1 MSVPK
6 GLRGPFKP
14 MRFEATVEDCVV
26 SQGEIPRELNGGFYR
41 NGPTW
46 KRPTKQGF
54 DTPFGM
60 DGMIQGL
67 VFRDG
72 RADFRNRWVRTPKF
86 VAEERAGRALF
97 EWSDNDFGDWRS
109 WALGDVVRD
118 EFTAGVPQGTNAVNV
133 VPFAGNVLALGEQG
147 SPPVALDPITLE
159 TKGVVPWSTKLSPGI
174 VPPACFGDATFT
186 AHPKW
191 DDRTGELYGWAYRD
205 EEPYV
210 TLHWVTPD
218 GAVRSRDLWDAP
230 YATVA
235 HDMWLTEE
243 YVVLPFMPFYVDR
256 KRITQGLPIWGWD
269 PELPVT
275 LALVPR
281 HDLDGDVRWVRADFP
296 AEYVMHTLS
305 ANQVGDAIQLD
316 GPIFDRPPFQFE
328 DRFAAGDPFVPFFKL
343 ATCSFGR
350 WTVDL
355 GSGRVTTE
363 RLDDRP
369 CELPKVDE
377 RYYGRPYEWGFLIS
391 GENTGTP
398 DDPSFRLDSLA
409 RRNVRTGAEER
420 YRIAADAHTGVFEAT
435 FAPRSPTAPE
445 GDGFLIVPVCH
456 FGAGSS
462 EFLIFDTEAFGAG
475 PVCRIDL
482 PFQIGWTPHGHW
494 MSFA

>member
-1 MSVPK
+1 VSVPK

-46 KRPTKQGF
+46 RRPTKQGF

-86 VAEERAGRALF
+86 IAEERAGRALF

-235 HDMWLTEE
+235 HDMWLTED

-281 HDLDGDVRWVRADFP
+281 NDLDGDVHWVRADFP

-305 ANQVGDAIQLD
+305 ANQVGEQVLLD

-355 GSGRVTTE
+355 GADRVTTE

-391 GENTGTP
+391 GETTGSP

-420 YRIAADAHTGVFEAT
+420 YRISADAHTGVFEAT

-462 EFLIFDTEAFGAG
+462 EFLIFDTEAIDAG
-475 PVCRIDL
+475 PVCHIEL